1 MELKTVRMERPEDAN
16 IVIGQAHFIKTV
28 EDLAEAMVNSV
39 PGVKFGLAF
48 CESSGP
54 CLVRAEGNDP
64 ALKKLATKNAL
75 DLSAGHSFVIVM
87 KGAFPI
93 NVLGAVKDVAE
104 VCTIFCASANP
115 VEVIVAETEQ
125 GRGILGV
132 IDGLKSKGVEG
143 EQDVQDRKALLRK
156 FGYKF

>member
-1 MELKTVRMERPEDAN
+1 MERPEDAN

-143 EQDVQDRKALLRK
+143 EQDVLDRKALLRK

>member
-1 MELKTVRMERPEDAN
+1 MERPEDAN

-54 CLVRAEGNDP
+54 CLVRAEGNDL

-75 DLSAGHSFVIVM
+75 
-87 KGAFPI
+87 
-93 NVLGAVKDVAE
+93 
-104 VCTIFCASANP
+104 
-115 VEVIVAETEQ
+115 Q
-125 GRGILGV
+125 RGF
-132 IDGLKSKGVEG
+132 K
-143 EQDVQDRKALLRK
+143 RP
-156 FGYKF
+156 